1 MGQRAL
7 TWFALSKMGQLTF
20 PLLLAEP
27 PKPEEPSP
35 QDAFTRA
42 FRRMGLRRAAPVF
55 QVEFRSFAGLRSTI
69 SLTGNQAKVR
79 VSDVLADAP
88 PLVHEALAEI
98 LLAQLFR
105 RRASREARECYLA
118 YVFKPTVRLRIDEA
132 RRQRGKK
139 QLLPPQGR
147 HFNLEEIFTQLNRK
161 FFCNKLP
168 AARLG
173 WSRKRSRR
181 TLGHYDDAHRTI
193 TITRWFDSPSVPR
206 DLVEYVVFHE
216 MLHMK
221 IPTERNGH
229 RRVVHSPEF
238 RRAEKEFPKYETAI
252 KQLKRLTER
261 RSVTLD

>member
-1 MGQRAL
+1 
-7 TWFALSKMGQLTF
+7 MGQLTF
-20 PLLLAEP
+20 PLLLAVP
-27 PKPEEPSP
+27 PEAAGPSP
-35 QDAFTRA
+35 EDAFTRA
-42 FRRMGLRRAAPVF
+42 FRRMGLRRAVPDF

-69 SLTGNQAKVR
+69 RLRENQAQVR

-105 RRASREARECYLA
+105 RRPSREARECYLA
-118 YVFKPTVRLRIDEA
+118 HVFKPAVRLRIDEA

-139 QLLPPQGR
+139 QLLPPRGR
-147 HFNLEEIFTQLNRK
+147 HFDLEEIFATLNQK
-161 FFCNKLP
+161 FFRSELP

-181 TLGHYDDAHRTI
+181 ILGHYDDAHRTI
-193 TITRWFDSPSVPR
+193 TITRWFDAPSVSR

-216 MLHMK
+216 MLHMRF
-221 IPTERNGH
+221 PTERHGH
-229 RRVVHSPEF
+229 RRVVHSSGF
-238 RRAEKEFPKYETAI
+238 RKAEKLFPKYESAI
-252 KQLKRLTER
+252 VQLKRLTDR